1 MIEWTAP
8 ARRSLLQQPI
18 TLIALAWLLLIGMG
32 AVLAPHLST
41 IDPMAIDTSQELLSP
56 EPDHLL
62 GTDDLGRDMMT
73 RLLWGARRTLGMG
86 LVALSVAVGLGLPAG
101 LVAGVF
107 GGRID
112 ALLMRLVDA
121 MLAFPGLLLAMVVV
135 ALLGRG
141 IGPIAIAVGLSSAP
155 AYARLT
161 RSVTVEVKEQP
172 YVEAAQA
179 VGCNTW
185 RIALRHV
192 LPNAAPSLI
201 AYAATRLG
209 RVLLHGSAFNFLG
222 LGVRPGTPEWGVMLA
237 DGQRYLRD
245 APWIST
251 FPGLALSLTVLA
263 ATLVGNGLQEA
274 MRPR

>member
-8 ARRSLLQQPI
+8 ARRPLWRQPI
-18 TLIALAWLLLIGMG
+18 TLVALAWLALIGAG
-32 AVLAPHLST
+32 AMLAPLLST
-41 IDPMAIDTSQELLSP
+41 IDPMAVDTAQDLLSP
-56 EPDHLL
+56 RPGHLL

-73 RLLWGARRTLGMG
+73 RLLWGARQTLGMG
-86 LVALSVAVGLGLPAG
+86 VMALSVAVGLGLPTG
-101 LVAGVF
+101 LAAGVF
-107 GGRID
+107 GGRVD
-112 ALLMRLVDA
+112 AALMRLVDA

-141 IGPIAIAVGLSSAP
+141 VGPIAIAVGLSSAP

-161 RSVTVEVKEQP
+161 RSVTVEVKEQL
-172 YVEAAQA
+172 YVEAARS
-179 VGCNTW
+179 VGCTTW
-185 RIALRHV
+185 RIAVRHV

-209 RVLLHGSAFNFLG
+209 RVLLHGAAFNFLG

-237 DGQRYLRD
+237 AGQRYLRE

-263 ATLVGNGLQEA
+263 ATLLGNGLQEA

>member
-8 ARRSLLQQPI
+8 ARRPLWRQPI
-18 TLIALAWLLLIGMG
+18 TLVALAWLALIGAG
-32 AVLAPHLST
+32 AVLAPLLST
-41 IDPMAIDTSQELLSP
+41 IDPMAVDTAQDLLSP
-56 EPDHLL
+56 RPGHLL

-73 RLLWGARRTLGMG
+73 RLLWGARQTLGMG
-86 LVALSVAVGLGLPAG
+86 VMALSVAVGLGLPTG
-101 LVAGVF
+101 LAAGVF
-107 GGRID
+107 GGRVD
-112 ALLMRLVDA
+112 AALMRLVDA

-141 IGPIAIAVGLSSAP
+141 VGPIAIAVGLSSAP

-161 RSVTVEVKEQP
+161 RSVTVEVKEQL
-172 YVEAAQA
+172 YVEAARS
-179 VGCNTW
+179 VGCTTW
-185 RIALRHV
+185 RIAVRHV

-209 RVLLHGSAFNFLG
+209 RVLLHGAAFNFLG

-237 DGQRYLRD
+237 AGQRYLRE

-263 ATLVGNGLQEA
+263 ATLLGNGLQEA